1 MISRRYDMKRP
12 CTNCP
17 FRTDDTAIRFA
28 NKARAEEIEAS
39 AYLFGFPCH
48 TTADYREDDN
58 GDRGNDGFVFG
69 EGSQHCVGYLIMLLK
84 VAGGR
89 PWPGIGDDVRLL
101 EQLTSLVDFDAP
113 VFDGPDDFFRAN
125 E

>member
-48 TTADYREDDN
+48 TTADYREKDAPSRNTPAGIAHAHN
-58 GDRGNDGFVFG
+58 GPRGNPSAGNISAPAFCFFV
-69 EGSQHCVGYLIMLLK
+69 
-84 VAGGR
+84 R
-89 PWPGIGDDVRLL
+89 PFCKSYIP
-101 EQLTSLVDFDAP
+101 
-113 VFDGPDDFFRAN
+113 
-125 E
+125 